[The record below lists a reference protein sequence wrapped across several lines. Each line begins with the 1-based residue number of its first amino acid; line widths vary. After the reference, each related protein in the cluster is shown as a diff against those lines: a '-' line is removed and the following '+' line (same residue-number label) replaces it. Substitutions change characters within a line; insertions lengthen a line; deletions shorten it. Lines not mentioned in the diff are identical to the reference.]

1 MLIIISI
8 LICTYIYYKYII
20 YRNNCIS
27 NIKHKYPNHIAF
39 IMDGNG
45 RWGKKK
51 VNNRLYGHINGTYN
65 LVNICEECFLNG
77 SSYLT
82 FFVFSEQNWKRPYKE
97 TMSIFL
103 IILNMIDR
111 LINNTSYRIIIQGR
125 FDRIP
130 NKLKNALY
138 NIQEKTKH
146 YTNTIILCIDY
157 SGRSEIVEAC
167 KKIID
172 SGIKPTTEN
181 ITKQMYITDI
191 PDPDLVIRTSGEKR
205 ISDFL
210 LWQICNSELYFCDTL
225 WPDFN
230 INHLQDAI
238 IDYNQRDRRFGGIN
252 LKK

>member
-20 YRNNCIS
+20 YRNKCIS
-27 NIKHKYPNHIAF
+27 NIQHKYPNHIAF

-65 LVNICEECFLNG
+65 LENICKECFSNG

-82 FFVFSEQNWKRPYKE
+82 FFVFSEQNWKRSYKE
-97 TMSIFL
+97 AMSIFL
-103 IILNMIDR
+103 IILNMIDK
-111 LINNTSYRIIIQGR
+111 LFNNTLYRIIIQGR

-130 NKLKNALY
+130 DKLKNALY

-157 SGRSEIVEAC
+157 SGRSEIVAAC